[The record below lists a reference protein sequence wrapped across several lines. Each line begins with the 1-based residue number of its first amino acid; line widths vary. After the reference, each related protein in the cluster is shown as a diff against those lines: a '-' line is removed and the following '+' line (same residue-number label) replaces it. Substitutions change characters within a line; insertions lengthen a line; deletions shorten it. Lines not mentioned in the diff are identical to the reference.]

1 MSGDTVPRIVEQWSE
16 VRPDLDA
23 SPLLVVGR
31 IQVAAQLVDA
41 ALRPT
46 FAKAGLG
53 RGDFNVLAALR
64 RAGDPPS
71 LTPSELRDALMVTQ
85 GAVTKQVDRLIDKGL
100 VTREVSPE
108 DARGRTVSLTRAGV
122 RLVDEL
128 MAIHLDNQR
137 RLLSVLT
144 EAEVADLGRLL
155 AALTEGQD
163 D

>member
-1 MSGDTVPRIVEQWSE
+1 MPRIVEQWKE

-31 IQVAAQLVDA
+31 IQVANHLVEG

-46 FAKAGLG
+46 FEAAGLA

-64 RAGDPPS
+64 RAGEPHT

-100 VTREVSPE
+100 VTREVSAD
-108 DARGRTVSLTRAGV
+108 DARGRTVSLTPAGV
-122 RLVDEL
+122 TLVDEL
-128 MAIHLDNQR
+128 MATHLDNQR
-137 RLLSVLT
+137 RLLSVLS
-144 EAEVADLGRLL
+144 AGEVDDLGRLL
-155 AALTEGQD
+155 AALTEGND
-163 D
+163 G